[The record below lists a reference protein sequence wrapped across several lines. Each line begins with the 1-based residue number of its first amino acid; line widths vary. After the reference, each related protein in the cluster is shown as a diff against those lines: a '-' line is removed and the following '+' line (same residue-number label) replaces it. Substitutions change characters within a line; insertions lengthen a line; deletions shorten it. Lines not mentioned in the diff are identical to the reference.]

1 MKRLTH
7 SRWIAVAASTGLL
20 LTLAACGGSGGG
32 TPFNPP
38 PPAPPPLSVSTTSLP
53 DGNLS
58 QSYSATLQASGG
70 TGTRTWSSASGSG
83 PLPDDL
89 TLSSSG
95 VISGTPTVD
104 ASFNFTVQVAD
115 SSSPQQV
122 ATRALSILIR
132 TDAVTITTT
141 SLPGGQVGVA
151 YSQFVS
157 ATNGQPPFSWSI
169 SAPALPTGLSI
180 DTNTGEIG
188 GLPTTAGTFPF
199 TVQVVDDLGDTATAA
214 LSIVIA
220 SAPSLAITT
229 TALPD
234 GAVGVPYNVTLQA
247 TGGTPPLMWSTTAG
261 SFPSGLLLDAATGNI
276 SGTPAAAVMESF
288 TVQVTDSTSPTMQTA
303 SQPLVLTI
311 NSALAGR
318 NDDIGSATALPGNI
332 TARASI
338 SPYTDPVNTTP
349 ANPDVDVY
357 EITATAGSIVEIRI
371 CARSLTD
378 PRCTLATPSPLDSV
392 IEIVDVND
400 VRQTTCRNEG
410 TDDGVTGAP
419 DTTPTLFDDTC
430 LNDDITL
437 GVVQD
442 SKLEFQVP
450 GTGTV
455 IFYVRVF
462 DWRGDARPDLL
473 YDIIISG
480 AN

>member
-1 MKRLTH
+1 MKRLAH
-7 SRWIAVAASTGLL
+7 LRWIAAPASTALL
-20 LTLAACGGSGGG
+20 LALAACGGSGGG
-32 TPFNPP
+32 DPFNPP

-53 DGNLS
+53 DGNLN

-70 TGTRTWSSASGSG
+70 TGTRTWSLASGSG

-104 ASFNFTVQVAD
+104 ASFSFTVQVAD
-115 SSSPQQV
+115 SGSPQQV
-122 ATRALSILIR
+122 ATRALSILVSGLRI
-132 TDAVTITTT
+132 TIT
-141 SLPGGQVGVA
+141 SLPSGQVGVA

-157 ATNGQPPFSWSI
+157 ATNGQPPFFWSI
-169 SAPALPTGLSI
+169 SAPALPAGLTI
-180 DTNTGEIG
+180 DSNTGEIG

-199 TVQVVDDLGDTATAA
+199 TVRVADDLNDTATAA
-214 LSIVIA
+214 LSIVID
-220 SAPSLAITT
+220 PPPPLAITT
-229 TALPD
+229 TALPG

-247 TGGTPPLMWSTTAG
+247 TGGAPPLMWSITAG
-261 SFPSGLLLDAATGNI
+261 SFPSGLLLDSATGNI
-276 SGTPAAAVMESF
+276 NGTPAAAVTESF

-311 NSALAGR
+311 NSALVGR

-349 ANPDVDVY
+349 VNPDVDVY
-357 EITATAGSIVEIRI
+357 EITASAGSIVEIRI

-378 PRCTLATPSPLDSV
+378 PRCTLTTPSPLDSV
-392 IEIVDVND
+392 IEIVDGSD
-400 VRQTTCRNEG
+400 VRFTTCRNEG
-410 TDDGVTGAP
+410 TDDGVTFAP

-437 GVVQD
+437 GVIQD

-450 GTGTV
+450 GSGTV
-455 IFYVRVF
+455 TFFVRVLGF
-462 DWRGDARPDLL
+462 RGDARPDLL

>member
-1 MKRLTH
+1 M
-7 SRWIAVAASTGLL
+7 AAAASTGLL

-38 PPAPPPLSVSTTSLP
+38 PPAPPPLSISTSSLP
-53 DGNLS
+53 DGNLN
-58 QSYSATLQASGG
+58 QSYSATLQATGG
-70 TGTRTWSSASGSG
+70 TGTRTWSLASGSG
-83 PLPDDL
+83 PLPDGL

-115 SSSPQQV
+115 SASPQQV

-141 SLPGGQVGVA
+141 SLPDGQVGVA

-157 ATNGQPPFSWSI
+157 ATNGQLPFFWSI
-169 SAPALPTGLSI
+169 SVGPLPAGLTI
-180 DTNTGEIG
+180 DSNTGEIG
-188 GLPTTAGTFPF
+188 GLPTTTGTFPF
-199 TVQVVDDLGDTATAA
+199 TVRVTDDLNDSATAD
-214 LSIVIA
+214 LTIVIT
-220 SAPSLAITT
+220 SAPSFAITT

-234 GAVGVPYNVTLQA
+234 GAAGVPYHVKLHA
-247 TGGTPPLMWSTTAG
+247 TGGQPPLAWSIVSG
-261 SFPSGLLLDAATGNI
+261 SGNLPSGLTLGTTTGEI
-276 SGTPAAAVMESF
+276 IGTPAAAVTESF
-288 TVQVTDSTSPTMQTA
+288 TVQVDDSTSPTMQTV

-410 TDDGVTGAP
+410 TDDGVTGLA

-442 SKLEFQVP
+442 SKLEFEVP
-450 GTGTV
+450 AGATT
-455 IFYVRVF
+455 FFVRVL

>member
-1 MKRLTH
+1 
-7 SRWIAVAASTGLL
+7 
-20 LTLAACGGSGGG
+20 
-32 TPFNPP
+32 
-38 PPAPPPLSVSTTSLP
+38 
-53 DGNLS
+53 
-58 QSYSATLQASGG
+58 LQASGG
-70 TGTRTWSSASGSG
+70 TGTRTWSLALGSG

-95 VISGTPTVD
+95 VISGTPTVEGT
-104 ASFNFTVQVAD
+104 FNFTVQVAD
-115 SSSPQQV
+115 SGSPQQV

-141 SLPGGQVGVA
+141 LLPDGQVGVA

-157 ATNGQPPFSWSI
+157 ATNGQPPFFWSI

-188 GLPTTAGTFPF
+188 GLPATQGTFNF
-199 TVQVVDDLGDTATAA
+199 TVQVTDDLNDTATAA
-214 LSIVIA
+214 LTIVID
-220 SAPSLAITT
+220 PPPPLMITT
-229 TALPD
+229 TALPG
-234 GAVGVPYNVTLQA
+234 GAVGVPYNATLQA
-247 TGGTPPLMWSTTAG
+247 TGGAPPLMWSITAG

-276 SGTPAAAVMESF
+276 SGTPAAAVTESF
-288 TVQVTDSTSPTMQTA
+288 TVQVADSTSPTMQTA

-338 SPYTDPVNTTP
+338 SPYIDPLGGAAAD

-357 EITATAGSIVEIRI
+357 QITASAGSIVEIRI

-378 PRCTLATPSPLDSV
+378 PRCTLTTPSPLDSV
-392 IEIVDVND
+392 LEIVNISNVPF
-400 VRQTTCRNEG
+400 TTCRNEG
-410 TDDGVTGAP
+410 ADDGVTGAV

-437 GVVQD
+437 GVIQD

-450 GTGTV
+450 GSGAV
-455 IFYVRVF
+455 IFYVRVLG
-462 DWRGDARPDLL
+462 WRGDARPDLL

>member
-7 SRWIAVAASTGLL
+7 SRWMAAAASTGLL

-70 TGTRTWSSASGSG
+70 TGTRTWSLASGSG
-83 PLPDDL
+83 PLPDGL
-89 TLSSSG
+89 TMSSFG
-95 VISGTPTVD
+95 VISGTPSVEGT
-104 ASFNFTVQVAD
+104 FNFTVQVAD

-141 SLPGGQVGVA
+141 VLPGGQVGVP

-157 ATNGQPPFSWSI
+157 ATNGQLPFFWSI
-169 SAPALPTGLSI
+169 SVGPLPAGLTI
-180 DTNTGEIG
+180 DSNTGEIG
-188 GLPTTAGTFPF
+188 GLPTTADTFPF
-199 TVQVVDDLGDTATAA
+199 TVQVMDDLNDTATAA

-220 SAPSLAITT
+220 SAPPLAITT

-247 TGGTPPLMWSTTAG
+247 TGGTPPLMWSRTAG
-261 SFPSGLLLDAATGNI
+261 SLPSGLLLDAATGNI
-276 SGTPAAAVMESF
+276 SGIPNGSPGPSSF
-288 TVQVTDSTSPTMQTA
+288 TMQVDDSVSSPPDTQTL
-303 SQPLVLTI
+303 SI
-311 NSALAGR
+311 NILSALAGR
-318 NDDIGSATALPGNI
+318 NDTIATATPLFNG

-378 PRCTLATPSPLDSV
+378 PRCTLATVSPLDSV
-392 IEIVDVND
+392 IEIVDVNG

-410 TDDGVTGAP
+410 TDDGVTGLA

>member
-7 SRWIAVAASTGLL
+7 LRWIAAAASTGLL
-20 LTLAACGGSGGG
+20 LTLAACGGSGSGPVGG
-32 TPFNPP
+32 TPPP
-38 PPAPPPLSVSTTSLP
+38 PPALTITTTSLP

-58 QSYSATLQASGG
+58 QSSYSATLQASGG
-70 TGTRTWSSASGSG
+70 TGTRTWSITTGS
-83 PLPDDL
+83 LPDG
-89 TLSSSG
+89 LSLDGSTG
-95 VISGTPTVD
+95 VISDTPTVEGT
-104 ASFNFTVQVAD
+104 FNFTVQVAD
-115 SSSPQQV
+115 SGSPQQV

-141 SLPGGQVGVA
+141 SLLDGEVGVA

-157 ATNGQPPFSWSI
+157 ATNGQQPFSWSI

-188 GLPTTAGTFPF
+188 GLPTTQGTFNF
-199 TVQVVDDLGDTATAA
+199 TVQVTDDLGDTATAD
-214 LSIVIA
+214 LTIVIG
-220 SAPSLAITT
+220 PPPPLMITT
-229 TALPD
+229 TALPNGSLISSYD
-234 GAVGVPYNVTLQA
+234 VTLQA
-247 TGGTPPLMWSTTAG
+247 TGGTPPLAWSQ
-261 SFPSGLLLDAATGNI
+261 TGNFPPGLTLQTNGKI
-276 SGTPAAAVMESF
+276 SGSPTGTGTFPF
-288 TVQVTDSTSPTMQTA
+288 TVNVVDSGSPQDSDTQALSITILTA
-303 SQPLVLTI
+303 PP
-311 NSALAGR
+311 GR
-318 NDDIGSATALPGNI
+318 NDSIATATKLFNG

-410 TDDGVTGAP
+410 TDDGVTGLV

-450 GTGTV
+450 GSGTV
-455 IFYVRVF
+455 TFFIRVLGF
-462 DWRGDARPDLL
+462 RGDARPDLL

>member
-7 SRWIAVAASTGLL
+7 SRWMAAAASTGLL
-20 LTLAACGGSGGG
+20 LALAACGGSGGG

-70 TGTRTWSSASGSG
+70 TGARTWSIPTGS
-83 PLPDDL
+83 LPDG
-89 TLSSSG
+89 LSLDGSTG

-104 ASFNFTVQVAD
+104 ASFSFTVQVAD
-115 SSSPQQV
+115 SGSPQQV

-169 SAPALPTGLSI
+169 SVGPLPAGLTI
-180 DTNTGEIG
+180 DSNTGEVG

-199 TVQVVDDLGDTATAA
+199 TVQVTDDLADTATAA
-214 LSIVIA
+214 LSIVID
-220 SAPSLAITT
+220 PPVPPTITT

-247 TGGTPPLMWSTTAG
+247 TGGTPPLMWSTTVG
-261 SFPSGLLLDAATGNI
+261 SLPSGLLLDAATGNI
-276 SGTPAAAVMESF
+276 SGIPNG
-288 TVQVTDSTSPTMQTA
+288 SPGPSPFTMQVDDSVSSPPDTQTL
-303 SQPLVLTI
+303 SI
-311 NSALAGR
+311 NILSALAGR
-318 NDDIGSATALPGNI
+318 NETIATATPLFNG

-338 SPYTDPVNTTP
+338 SPYTDPVGTTP
-349 ANPDVDVY
+349 VNPDVDVY

-378 PRCTLATPSPLDSV
+378 PRCTLAIPSPLDSV

-410 TDDGVTGAP
+410 TDDGVTGLA

-442 SKLEFQVP
+442 SKLEFEVP
-450 GTGTV
+450 AGTTT
-455 IFYVRVF
+455 FFVRVF